1 MENQKVP
8 KMYRIKY
15 RRRPY
20 WELVSVHRGGLH
32 HRSGYNRNREN
43 FYIRRT
49 AFRSEI
55 QVPKAVRV
63 FKFSS
68 ILIFHFFSL
77 QDVSFSSL
85 RPPWPRRQ
93 VFPLNHSHVYKQKK
107 NITAFGVAA
116 FSRHSPQNLHMY
128 KPVFFSELTHRAH

>member
-107 NITAFGVAA
+107 KHYCLRRRRILQT
-116 FSRHSPQNLHMY
+116 FSTKFTYVQAS
-128 KPVFFSELTHRAH
+128 FFSELTHRAH